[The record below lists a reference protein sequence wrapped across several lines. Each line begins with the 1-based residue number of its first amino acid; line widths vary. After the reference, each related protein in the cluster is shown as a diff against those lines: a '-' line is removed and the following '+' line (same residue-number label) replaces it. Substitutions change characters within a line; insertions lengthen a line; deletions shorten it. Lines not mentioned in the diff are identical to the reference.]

1 MITPVVVARPYAK
14 AVFALA
20 KQGNQLELWD
30 EALAFYAQAIQD
42 KATQRLLGH
51 PKCVPSVAIDFLSG
65 LAPTGAPALIKNL
78 FRVLAH
84 FDRLLLIPE
93 IAVQFHQLRL
103 REEQTVAVKL
113 IVAKPLSE
121 VFLKSFQDALQ
132 RKYNQRVLLTSEVRE
147 SLIGGA
153 IVEIGDSVVD
163 GSIRGRLSRLSESFI

>member
-20 KQGNQLELWD
+20 KQESQLDSWD
-30 EALAFYAQAIQD
+30 EALAFYAQVIQD
-42 KATQRLLGH
+42 KATQGFLGH
-51 PKCVPSVAIDFLSG
+51 PKCLPGVAIDFLSG
-65 LAPTGAPALIKNL
+65 LAPAGAPVSVKNF

-93 IAVQFHQLRL
+93 IAAQFHELRL

-113 IVAKPLSE
+113 IVAKPLSDA
-121 VFLKSFQDALQ
+121 FLKSFQDALQ
-132 RKYNQRVLLTSEVRE
+132 RKHNQRVLLTSEVRE

-163 GSIRGRLSRLSESFI
+163 GSIRARLSRLSESFI